1 MKLEELDS
9 NEIKYFNAFKNK
21 LKSEEYDLLVLK
33 RLSSGIIEPYFNTY
47 PIGKIKLK
55 GRKYW
60 MQIFRSLYKIDIF
73 EGTLDEI
80 IEKQD
85 DVIRYLRKYCK

>member
-1 MKLEELDS
+1 
-9 NEIKYFNAFKNK
+9 
-21 LKSEEYDLLVLK
+21 
-33 RLSSGIIEPYFNTY
+33 
-47 PIGKIKLK
+47 
-55 GRKYW
+55 

-73 EGTLDEI
+73 EGTLDEM

>member
-1 MKLEELDS
+1 MKLELDS

-21 LKSEEYDLLVLK
+21 LKSEEYGLLVLK

-73 EGTLDEI
+73 EGTLDEM